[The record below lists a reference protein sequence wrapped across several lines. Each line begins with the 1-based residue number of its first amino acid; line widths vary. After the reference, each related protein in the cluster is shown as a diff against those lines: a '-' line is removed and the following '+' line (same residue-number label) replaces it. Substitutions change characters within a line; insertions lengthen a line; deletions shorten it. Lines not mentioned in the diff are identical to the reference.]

1 MEVRYLFNGEKISQK
16 AKDYLEKRI
25 EKLKRFLEKISGIE
39 IEVEKDKRDF
49 WRVEIMIKAPGNIYR
64 SEETSESIEG
74 SLDMALEKIQQQIR
88 KEKGKIR
95 TVRKRGAQSIKK
107 KIVIDPSARF

>member
-1 MEVRYLFNGEKISQK
+1 MNIRYLFNGEKISQK
-16 AKDYLEKRI
+16 TKDYLAKRI
-25 EKLKRFLEKISGIE
+25 EKLSRFLEKISGIE
-39 IEVEKDKRDF
+39 IEVEKDKRNF
-49 WRVEIMIKAPGNIYR
+49 WRVEITVKSLGKNYL

-95 TVRKRGAQSIKK
+95 AERERGARSIKK
-107 KIVIDPSARF
+107 KIVIDPKARF